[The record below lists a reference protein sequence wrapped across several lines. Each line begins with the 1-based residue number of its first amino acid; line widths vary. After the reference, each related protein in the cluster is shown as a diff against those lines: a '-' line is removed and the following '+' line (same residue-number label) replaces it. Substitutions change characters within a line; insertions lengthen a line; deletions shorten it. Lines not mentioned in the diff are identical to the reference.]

1 MGEQLGTR
9 RTIPDES
16 TEWNPCSGMGE
27 TAVYLVLPR
36 LCRSCTHPP
45 HQEVEEDEA
54 PYRLFIWATS
64 DTIVAGCPNKYMIYV
79 TLLLIY
85 VVASI
90 QNIWIHL
97 RSGDGRQ
104 VRLLAGAHV
113 DVKYVA
119 SAPYRCMYS
128 SVTNL
133 HP

>member
-90 QNIWIHL
+90 FKIYGFTFEAETDDRCVCWLVLMWTLNTWHPHHTAACTHL
-97 RSGDGRQ
+97 
-104 VRLLAGAHV
+104 
-113 DVKYVA
+113 
-119 SAPYRCMYS
+119 
-128 SVTNL
+128 
-133 HP
+133 